1 MPPSIR
7 NPFAAVVLAAVLP
20 VVLAAASAVPAQAQQ
35 ARAAAARVLIQ
46 TTLTAGLA
54 HHEAKAVW
62 ADLAP
67 GDPLVLVREPTNPDD
82 PDAVRVEWHG
92 RLLGYLPR
100 ADNADV
106 ARMLDRGQSLGA
118 SIRTVARYRNH
129 RRKLEIDIHAAW

>member
-1 MPPSIR
+1 MR
-7 NPFAAVVLAAVLP
+7 NPLAALALV
-20 VVLAAASAVPAQAQQ
+20 AAALAGPAPAQQTPT
-35 ARAAAARVLIQ
+35 AAARVLIQ

-62 ADLAP
+62 TDLAP

-82 PDAVRVEWHG
+82 PDAVRVEWRG

-100 ADNADV
+100 VDNADV
-106 ARMLDRGQSLGA
+106 ARMLDRGQSLAA
-118 SIRTVARYRNH
+118 SIRSVARYRNH